1 MRLLSGKNFFQILLF
16 LFILLAALFYI
27 LKWARP
33 GYSSLGGA
41 FESFFPWTLALL
53 ALSTDGLREYL
64 SVKRRDFWFTYKC
77 FFDMFF
83 ILFVCLYVGLL
94 RLYPPAIRAAQ
105 AVFIPLFAMRLMAA
119 FKINPR

>member
-1 MRLLSGKNFFQILLF
+1 MRHFSGKNFFQILLP
-16 LFILLAALFYI
+16 LLILLAALFFV
-27 LKWARP
+27 LKWTRP
-33 GYSSLGGA
+33 GYSSLGDA

-64 SVKRRDFWFTYKC
+64 SGERRDFWFTYKC
-77 FFDMFF
+77 FFDMSF

-94 RLYPPAIRAAQ
+94 RLYPPAITAAQ

-119 FKINPR
+119 FKVRI